1 MTTTIVYT
9 PLHEMELD
17 VARFSAFIVL
27 TWMPWWRMCKR
38 HPDVCRGSV
47 LPKGATCTERWKMFL
62 VFTSQLFLFRSYIL
76 SFAWRL
82 ARHADRSYDVCFGG
96 DVCQCHDVVILQG
109 KQNFSYNYHNI
120 LKHAKEKN
128 HQCAL
133 SKTLIVSAD
142 TSLNTGSTRSAYS
155 TLIIRSN
162 KHL

>member
-109 KQNFSYNYHNI
+109 KQNFSYNYHMEACREFVLVNP
-120 LKHAKEKN
+120 LH
-128 HQCAL
+128 L
-133 SKTLIVSAD
+133 
-142 TSLNTGSTRSAYS
+142 TSTGHIGSCCYPTARSFM
-155 TLIIRSN
+155 L
-162 KHL
+162 

>member
-1 MTTTIVYT
+1 MHIMRPKRWSRKWTWFLFEWRKRSTKTNGFDFMTTTIVYT

-109 KQNFSYNYHNI
+109 KQNSLTNYH
-120 LKHAKEKN
+120 
-128 HQCAL
+128 
-133 SKTLIVSAD
+133 
-142 TSLNTGSTRSAYS
+142 
-155 TLIIRSN
+155 II
-162 KHL
+162 